1 MQLGLV
7 GLGKMGGNM
16 RERLRRAGHE
26 VVGYDRDL
34 SVADVESL
42 EAMVEALETPR
53 VVWVMVPAGDPT
65 RDTVARL
72 ADLLDAGDLVIDGG
86 NSRFTDD
93 FENAKLLG
101 EKKIGYVDC
110 GVSGGIW
117 GLENGYGLMCG
128 GDAKWVKRA
137 MPIFDALRP
146 EGPRDEGFVHAGDVG
161 AGHYT
166 KMVHNGIEYGLM
178 AAYAEGYELL
188 AAKDIVKDVP
198 GAFKAWSRG
207 TVVRSWLL
215 DLMVAALEDNPT
227 LDDVSDFTNDSGEGR
242 WTVEEAIALGVPM
255 PVISASLFARFAS
268 RQEVSPTMQAVA
280 ALRGQFG
287 GHQVMTVAE
296 GEALRQGKKPAEPT
310 KKKTAA
316 RDERSA
322 RSKQQASKR
331 ATDRASEANV
341 AAAKSSARSDQ
352 TPPTRATD
360 AVDQALGQARAAKKA
375 PAKAAKSASG
385 TTAKKATA
393 KTTAKKSTAK
403 KSTAATATTSGARS
417 AAKRT
422 ATQKAPAGTP
432 GATRGRRT
440 TKKSG

>member
-1 MQLGLV
+1 MQLGLI

-26 VVGYDRDL
+26 VVGFDRNPD
-34 SVADVESL
+34 VADVRTLPALVKAL
-42 EAMVEALETPR
+42 EAPR

-65 RDTVARL
+65 RETVAKL
-72 ADLLDAGDLVIDGG
+72 AELLEPGDLVIDGG

-93 FENAKLLG
+93 FENAKLLA

-128 GDAKWVKRA
+128 GDKKSVNRA

-146 EGPRDEGFVHAGDVG
+146 EGPRDEGFVHAGKVG

-188 AAKDIVKDVP
+188 EKKDIVTDVP

-215 DLMVAALEDNPT
+215 DLMVDALEDNPH
-227 LDDVSDFTNDSGEGR
+227 LDDVSDYTNDSGEGR
-242 WTVEEAIALGVPM
+242 WTVEEAIALSVPM

-268 RQEVSPTMQAVA
+268 RQYELADDA
-280 ALRGQFG
+280 GRRG
-287 GHQVMTVAE
+287 
-296 GEALRQGKKPAEPT
+296 
-310 KKKTAA
+310 AA
-316 RDERSA
+316 RPVRWPPGHDDRRGREAAPGRRARHPGQEGRRDEGRRAPVRAKS
-322 RSKQQASKR
+322 ASKR
-331 ATDRASEANV
+331 ASASASQANVGAAKKAASSGRASA
-341 AAAKSSARSDQ
+341 
-352 TPPTRATD
+352 TTATD
-360 AVDQALGQARAAKKA
+360 MADTARGQKRAAKK
-375 PAKAAKSASG
+375 SS
-385 TTAKKATA
+385 
-393 KTTAKKSTAK
+393 
-403 KSTAATATTSGARS
+403 R
-417 AAKRT
+417 
-422 ATQKAPAGTP
+422 
-432 GATRGRRT
+432 
-440 TKKSG
+440 